1 MMTGMVAVAFSHVLC
16 IGLFFRLAQK
26 SYALKKTQHIPIVS
40 NKRHMT
46 HDRHTT
52 SSTTLN
58 NYDEFRVLQLLLLQ
72 YAKYE

>member
-1 MMTGMVAVAFSHVLC
+1 MMTGMIAVSFSHVLC
-16 IGLFFRLAQK
+16 VGLFFRLAQK

-52 SSTTLN
+52 TLN